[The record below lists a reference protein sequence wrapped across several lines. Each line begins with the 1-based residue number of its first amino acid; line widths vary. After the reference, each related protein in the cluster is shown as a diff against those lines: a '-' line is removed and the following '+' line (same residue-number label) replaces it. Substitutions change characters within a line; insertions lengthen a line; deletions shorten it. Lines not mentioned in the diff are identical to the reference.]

1 MRKGIEKIKKKE
13 GRKMART
20 IKIDD
25 ELFERVMEKK
35 SQEETQIEFVN
46 RIFLFWLEHQK
57 NLTEDKKA
65 ESDSDKRRLKDFQNR
80 FDDMYENINEILEKV
95 SLNYDRLYGKNG
107 TDQYIIQPQKVVKN
121 VMPLKKLTEEEVK
134 QLTADIRKKPGI
146 IPWDKLDRILME
158 EKRKENEKMEQE
170 KDRRRIT
177 NNGFKRKNQKD
188 NRRHRTSSGET

>member
-170 KDRRRIT
+170 KR
-177 NNGFKRKNQKD
+177 QKED
-188 NRRHRTSSGET
+188 NE

>member
-1 MRKGIEKIKKKE
+1 
-13 GRKMART
+13 MART

-57 NLTEDKKA
+57 NLTEDKKS

-121 VMPLKKLTEEEVK
+121 VMPLQKLTEEEVK

-170 KDRRRIT
+170 KR
-177 NNGFKRKNQKD
+177 QKED
-188 NRRHRTSSGET
+188 NE

>member
-1 MRKGIEKIKKKE
+1 
-13 GRKMART
+13 MART

-25 ELFERVMEKK
+25 EIFEKVMGKK
-35 SQEETQIEFVN
+35 LQEETQIEFVN

-107 TDQYIIQPQKVVKN
+107 TDQYIIQPQVVRN
-121 VMPLKKLTEEEVK
+121 VMPQKTLTEEEVK
-134 QLTADIRKKPGI
+134 KLTADLRKKPGF
-146 IPWDKLDRILME
+146 IPWDVLDQILLE
-158 EKRKENEKMEQE
+158 EKRKETEKMEQE
-170 KDRRRIT
+170 NK
-177 NNGFKRKNQKD
+177 QKQED
-188 NRRHRTSSGET
+188 NE

>member
-107 TDQYIIQPQKVVKN
+107 TDQYIIQPQVVRN
-121 VMPLKKLTEEEVK
+121 VMPQKTLTEEEVK
-134 QLTADIRKKPGI
+134 KLTADLRKKPGF
-146 IPWDKLDRILME
+146 IPWDVLDRILLE
-158 EKRKENEKMEQE
+158 EKRKETEKMEQE
-170 KDRRRIT
+170 NK
-177 NNGFKRKNQKD
+177 QKQED
-188 NRRHRTSSGET
+188 NE

>member
-107 TDQYIIQPQKVVKN
+107 TDQYIIQPQRMVSN
-121 VMPLKKLTEEEVK
+121 VIPQKTLTEEEVK
-134 QLTADIRKKPGI
+134 KLTADLRKKPGF
-146 IPWDKLDRILME
+146 IPWDVLDRILLE
-158 EKRKENEKMEQE
+158 EKRKETEKMEQE
-170 KDRRRIT
+170 NK
-177 NNGFKRKNQKD
+177 QKQED
-188 NRRHRTSSGET
+188 NE

>member
-1 MRKGIEKIKKKE
+1 MQKGIEKIKKKE

-46 RIFLFWLEHQK
+46 RIFSFWLEHPE
-57 NLTEDKKA
+57 NLTKEKKL
-65 ESDSDKRRLKDFQNR
+65 ESDSDKRQMKDFQNR

-107 TDQYIIQPQKVVKN
+107 TDQYVIQPRKVVKN

-170 KDRRRIT
+170 KR
-177 NNGFKRKNQKD
+177 QKED
-188 NRRHRTSSGET
+188 NE

>member
-1 MRKGIEKIKKKE
+1 
-13 GRKMART
+13 MART

-46 RIFLFWLEHQK
+46 RIFSFWLEHPE
-57 NLTEDKKA
+57 NLTKEKKL
-65 ESDSDKRRLKDFQNR
+65 ESDSDKRQMKDFQNR

-107 TDQYIIQPQKVVKN
+107 TDQYVIQPRKVVKN

-170 KDRRRIT
+170 KR
-177 NNGFKRKNQKD
+177 QKED
-188 NRRHRTSSGET
+188 NE

>member
-1 MRKGIEKIKKKE
+1 
-13 GRKMART
+13 MART

-57 NLTEDKKA
+57 NLTEDKKS

-107 TDQYIIQPQKVVKN
+107 TDQYIIQPQVVRN
-121 VMPLKKLTEEEVK
+121 VMPQKTLTEEEVK
-134 QLTADIRKKPGI
+134 KLTADLRKKPGF
-146 IPWDKLDRILME
+146 IPWDVLDRILLE
-158 EKRKENEKMEQE
+158 EKRKETEKMEQE
-170 KDRRRIT
+170 NK
-177 NNGFKRKNQKD
+177 QKQED
-188 NRRHRTSSGET
+188 NE

>member
-46 RIFLFWLEHQK
+46 RIFSFWLEHPE
-57 NLTEDKKA
+57 NLTKEKKL
-65 ESDSDKRRLKDFQNR
+65 ESDSDKRQMKDFQNR

-107 TDQYIIQPQKVVKN
+107 TDQYIIQPQRMVSN
-121 VMPLKKLTEEEVK
+121 VIPQKTLTEEEVK
-134 QLTADIRKKPGI
+134 KLTADLRKKPGF
-146 IPWDKLDRILME
+146 IPWDVLDRILLE
-158 EKRKENEKMEQE
+158 EKRKETEKMEQE
-170 KDRRRIT
+170 NK
-177 NNGFKRKNQKD
+177 QKQED
-188 NRRHRTSSGET
+188 NE

>member
-1 MRKGIEKIKKKE
+1 
-13 GRKMART
+13 MART

-107 TDQYIIQPQKVVKN
+107 TDQYIIQPQWIVSN
-121 VMPLKKLTEEEVK
+121 VIPQKTLTEEEVK
-134 QLTADIRKKPGI
+134 KLTADLRKKPGF
-146 IPWDKLDRILME
+146 IPWDVLDRILLE
-158 EKRKENEKMEQE
+158 EKRKETEKMEQE
-170 KDRRRIT
+170 NK
-177 NNGFKRKNQKD
+177 QKQED
-188 NRRHRTSSGET
+188 NE

>member
-1 MRKGIEKIKKKE
+1 MRKGIEKIQKKE

-46 RIFLFWLEHQK
+46 RIFSFWLEHPE
-57 NLTEDKKA
+57 NLTKEKKL
-65 ESDSDKRRLKDFQNR
+65 ESDSDKRQMKDFQNR

-107 TDQYIIQPQKVVKN
+107 TDQYIIQPRKVVKN

-134 QLTADIRKKPGI
+134 QLTADIRKNPGF
-146 IPWDKLDRILME
+146 IPWDKLDRILLE
-158 EKRKENEKMEQE
+158 EKRKENEKMEHEKRQKQE
-170 KDRRRIT
+170 
-177 NNGFKRKNQKD
+177 D
-188 NRRHRTSSGET
+188 NE

>member
-1 MRKGIEKIKKKE
+1 
-13 GRKMART
+13 MART

-46 RIFLFWLEHQK
+46 RIFSFWLEHPE
-57 NLTEDKKA
+57 NLTKEKKL
-65 ESDSDKRRLKDFQNR
+65 ESDSDKRQMKDFQNR

-107 TDQYIIQPQKVVKN
+107 TDQYVIQPRKVVKN
-121 VMPLKKLTEEEVK
+121 VMPLKKLTEDEVK

-170 KDRRRIT
+170 KR
-177 NNGFKRKNQKD
+177 QKED
-188 NRRHRTSSGET
+188 NE

>member
-46 RIFLFWLEHQK
+46 RIFSFWLEHPE
-57 NLTEDKKA
+57 NLTKEKKL
-65 ESDSDKRRLKDFQNR
+65 ESDSDKRQMKDFQNR

-107 TDQYIIQPQKVVKN
+107 TDQYVIQPRKVVKN
-121 VMPLKKLTEEEVK
+121 VMPLKKLTKEEVK

-170 KDRRRIT
+170 KR
-177 NNGFKRKNQKD
+177 QKED
-188 NRRHRTSSGET
+188 NE

>member
-1 MRKGIEKIKKKE
+1 
-13 GRKMART
+13 MART

-46 RIFLFWLEHQK
+46 RIFSFWLEHPE
-57 NLTEDKKA
+57 NLTKEKKL
-65 ESDSDKRRLKDFQNR
+65 ESDSDKRQMKDFQNR

-107 TDQYIIQPQKVVKN
+107 TDQYVIQPRKVVKN

-170 KDRRRIT
+170 KR
-177 NNGFKRKNQKD
+177 QKED
-188 NRRHRTSSGET
+188 HE

>member
-46 RIFLFWLEHQK
+46 RIFSFWLEHPE
-57 NLTEDKKA
+57 NLTKEKKL
-65 ESDSDKRRLKDFQNR
+65 ESDSDKRQMKDFQNR

-107 TDQYIIQPQKVVKN
+107 TDQYIIQPQRMVSN
-121 VMPLKKLTEEEVK
+121 VIPQKTLTEEEVK
-134 QLTADIRKKPGI
+134 KLTADLRKKPGF
-146 IPWDKLDRILME
+146 IPWDVLDQILLE
-158 EKRKENEKMEQE
+158 EKRKETEKMEQE
-170 KDRRRIT
+170 KR
-177 NNGFKRKNQKD
+177 QKED
-188 NRRHRTSSGET
+188 NE

>member
-46 RIFLFWLEHQK
+46 RIFSFWLEHPE
-57 NLTEDKKA
+57 NLTKEKKL
-65 ESDSDKRRLKDFQNR
+65 ESDSDKRQMKDFQNR

-107 TDQYIIQPQKVVKN
+107 TDQYVIQPRKVVKN

-170 KDRRRIT
+170 KR
-177 NNGFKRKNQKD
+177 QKED
-188 NRRHRTSSGET
+188 NE

>member
-1 MRKGIEKIKKKE
+1 MRKGIEKIQKKE

-46 RIFLFWLEHQK
+46 RIFSFWLEHPE
-57 NLTEDKKA
+57 NLTKEKKL
-65 ESDSDKRRLKDFQNR
+65 ESDSDKRQMKDFQNR

-107 TDQYIIQPQKVVKN
+107 TDQYIIQPQRMVSN
-121 VMPLKKLTEEEVK
+121 VIPQKTLTEEEVK
-134 QLTADIRKKPGI
+134 KLTADLRKKPGF
-146 IPWDKLDRILME
+146 IPWDVLDRILLE
-158 EKRKENEKMEQE
+158 EKRKETEKMEQE
-170 KDRRRIT
+170 NK
-177 NNGFKRKNQKD
+177 QKQED
-188 NRRHRTSSGET
+188 NE

>member
-1 MRKGIEKIKKKE
+1 MRKGIEKIQKKE

-46 RIFLFWLEHQK
+46 RIFSFWLEHPE
-57 NLTEDKKA
+57 NLTKEKKL
-65 ESDSDKRRLKDFQNR
+65 ESDSDKRQMKDFQNR

-107 TDQYIIQPQKVVKN
+107 TDQYIIQPRKVVKN
-121 VMPLKKLTEEEVK
+121 VMPLKKLTEKEVK
-134 QLTADIRKKPGI
+134 QLTADIRKKPGF
-146 IPWDKLDRILME
+146 IPWDKLDRILLE

-170 KDRRRIT
+170 NK
-177 NNGFKRKNQKD
+177 QKQED
-188 NRRHRTSSGET
+188 NE

>member
-1 MRKGIEKIKKKE
+1 MQKGIEKIKKKE

-46 RIFLFWLEHQK
+46 RIFSFWLEHPE
-57 NLTEDKKA
+57 NLTKEKKF
-65 ESDSDKRRLKDFQNR
+65 ESDSDKRQMKDFQNR

-107 TDQYIIQPQKVVKN
+107 TDQYVIQPRKVVKN

-170 KDRRRIT
+170 KR
-177 NNGFKRKNQKD
+177 QKED
-188 NRRHRTSSGET
+188 NE

>member
-46 RIFLFWLEHQK
+46 RIFSFWLEHPE
-57 NLTEDKKA
+57 NLTKEKKL
-65 ESDSDKRRLKDFQNR
+65 ESDSDKRQMKDFQNR

-170 KDRRRIT
+170 KR
-177 NNGFKRKNQKD
+177 QKED
-188 NRRHRTSSGET
+188 NE

>member
-20 IKIDD
+20 IKIDV

-46 RIFLFWLEHQK
+46 RIFSFWLEHPE
-57 NLTEDKKA
+57 NLTKEKKL
-65 ESDSDKRRLKDFQNR
+65 ESDSDKRQMKDFQNR

-107 TDQYIIQPQKVVKN
+107 TDQYIIQPQRMVSN
-121 VMPLKKLTEEEVK
+121 VIPQKTLTEEEVK
-134 QLTADIRKKPGI
+134 KLTADLRKKPGF
-146 IPWDKLDRILME
+146 IPWDVLDRILLE
-158 EKRKENEKMEQE
+158 EKRKETEKMEQE
-170 KDRRRIT
+170 NK
-177 NNGFKRKNQKD
+177 QKQED
-188 NRRHRTSSGET
+188 NE

>member
-57 NLTEDKKA
+57 NLTEDKKS

-170 KDRRRIT
+170 K
-177 NNGFKRKNQKD
+177 KQKED
-188 NRRHRTSSGET
+188 NE

>member
-1 MRKGIEKIKKKE
+1 
-13 GRKMART
+13 MART

-25 ELFERVMEKK
+25 EIFEKVMGKK
-35 SQEETQIEFVN
+35 LQEETQIEFVN

-107 TDQYIIQPQKVVKN
+107 TDQYIIQPQVVRN
-121 VMPLKKLTEEEVK
+121 VMPQKTLTEEEVK
-134 QLTADIRKKPGI
+134 KLTADLRKKPGF
-146 IPWDKLDRILME
+146 IPWDVLDRILLE
-158 EKRKENEKMEQE
+158 EKRKETEKMEQE
-170 KDRRRIT
+170 NK
-177 NNGFKRKNQKD
+177 QKQED
-188 NRRHRTSSGET
+188 NE

>member
-1 MRKGIEKIKKKE
+1 
-13 GRKMART
+13 MART

-25 ELFERVMEKK
+25 EIFEKVMEKK

-107 TDQYIIQPQKVVKN
+107 TDQYIIQPQVVRN
-121 VMPLKKLTEEEVK
+121 VMPQKTLTEEEVK
-134 QLTADIRKKPGI
+134 KLTADLRKKPGF
-146 IPWDKLDRILME
+146 IPWDVLDQILLE
-158 EKRKENEKMEQE
+158 EKRKETEKMEQE
-170 KDRRRIT
+170 NK
-177 NNGFKRKNQKD
+177 QKQED
-188 NRRHRTSSGET
+188 NE

>member
-1 MRKGIEKIKKKE
+1 
-13 GRKMART
+13 MART

-170 KDRRRIT
+170 KR
-177 NNGFKRKNQKD
+177 QKED
-188 NRRHRTSSGET
+188 NE

>member
-1 MRKGIEKIKKKE
+1 
-13 GRKMART
+13 MART

-25 ELFERVMEKK
+25 ELFERVIEKK

-57 NLTEDKKA
+57 NLTEDKKS

-170 KDRRRIT
+170 KR
-177 NNGFKRKNQKD
+177 QKED
-188 NRRHRTSSGET
+188 NE

>member
-1 MRKGIEKIKKKE
+1 MRKGIEKIQKKE

-170 KDRRRIT
+170 KR
-177 NNGFKRKNQKD
+177 QKED
-188 NRRHRTSSGET
+188 NE

>member
-1 MRKGIEKIKKKE
+1 
-13 GRKMART
+13 MART

-25 ELFERVMEKK
+25 EIFEKVMEKK
-35 SQEETQIEFVN
+35 LQEETQIEFVN

-170 KDRRRIT
+170 KR
-177 NNGFKRKNQKD
+177 QKED
-188 NRRHRTSSGET
+188 NE

>member
-1 MRKGIEKIKKKE
+1 MRKGIEKIQKKE

-46 RIFLFWLEHQK
+46 RIFSFWLEHPE
-57 NLTEDKKA
+57 NLTKEKKL
-65 ESDSDKRRLKDFQNR
+65 ESDSDKRQMKDFQNR

-107 TDQYIIQPQKVVKN
+107 TDQYVIQPRKVVKN

-170 KDRRRIT
+170 KR
-177 NNGFKRKNQKD
+177 QKED
-188 NRRHRTSSGET
+188 NE

>member
-1 MRKGIEKIKKKE
+1 
-13 GRKMART
+13 MART

-25 ELFERVMEKK
+25 EIFEKVMEKK
-35 SQEETQIEFVN
+35 LQEETQIEFVN

-107 TDQYIIQPQKVVKN
+107 TDQYIIQPQRMVSN
-121 VMPLKKLTEEEVK
+121 VIPQKTLTEEEVK
-134 QLTADIRKKPGI
+134 KLTADLRKKPGF
-146 IPWDKLDRILME
+146 IPWNVLDRILLE
-158 EKRKENEKMEQE
+158 EKRKETEKMEQE
-170 KDRRRIT
+170 NK
-177 NNGFKRKNQKD
+177 QKQED
-188 NRRHRTSSGET
+188 NE

>member
-107 TDQYIIQPQKVVKN
+107 TDQYVIQPRKVVKN

-170 KDRRRIT
+170 KR
-177 NNGFKRKNQKD
+177 QKED
-188 NRRHRTSSGET
+188 NE

>member
-1 MRKGIEKIKKKE
+1 
-13 GRKMART
+13 MART

-57 NLTEDKKA
+57 NLTEDKKS

-170 KDRRRIT
+170 KR
-177 NNGFKRKNQKD
+177 QKED
-188 NRRHRTSSGET
+188 NE

>member
-1 MRKGIEKIKKKE
+1 MRKGIEKIQKKE

-107 TDQYIIQPQKVVKN
+107 TDQYIIQPQVVRN
-121 VMPLKKLTEEEVK
+121 VMPQKTLTEEEVK
-134 QLTADIRKKPGI
+134 KLTADLRKKPGF
-146 IPWDKLDRILME
+146 IPWDVLDRILLE
-158 EKRKENEKMEQE
+158 EKRKETEKMEQE
-170 KDRRRIT
+170 NK
-177 NNGFKRKNQKD
+177 QKQED
-188 NRRHRTSSGET
+188 NE